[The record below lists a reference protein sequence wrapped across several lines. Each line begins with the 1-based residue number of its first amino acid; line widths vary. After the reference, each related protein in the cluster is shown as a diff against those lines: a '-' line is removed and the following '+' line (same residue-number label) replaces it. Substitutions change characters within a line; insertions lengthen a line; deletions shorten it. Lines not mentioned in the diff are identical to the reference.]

1 MASPFGGL
9 LTSPESAFKYAMHKA
24 KGMARFG
31 GWALPAAVGG
41 GWLIWPALS
50 DGFKVDIG
58 LLPDP
63 EQVAAQ
69 AEAASKL
76 NAPIVLS
83 GSAAKAVANAH
94 HPAQADINPHFMP
107 SVKSGDFSS
116 YHATWDKHFVD
127 TLKVRDEDDD
137 DDEDDD
143 EDEEEEEDEE

>member
-9 LTSPESAFKYAMHKA
+9 LTDPEAAFRYTMQKA
-24 KGMARFG
+24 KGAGRYA

-41 GWLIWPALS
+41 GWLIWPAIS
-50 DGFKVDIG
+50 DAFKVDLG

-63 EQVAAQ
+63 EKAAAQ

-94 HPAQADINPHFMP
+94 HPAQADINPHFSA
-107 SVKSGDFSS
+107 SVKSGDFSA
-116 YHATWDKHFVD
+116 YHATWDKHFVE
-127 TLKVRDEDDD
+127 TLKVRDDDDD
-137 DDEDDD
+137 DDEDDEDED
-143 EDEEEEEDEE
+143 EDEEE

>member
-63 EQVAAQ
+63 EQAAAQ

-76 NAPIVLS
+76 NAP
-83 GSAAKAVANAH
+83 
-94 HPAQADINPHFMP
+94 
-107 SVKSGDFSS
+107 
-116 YHATWDKHFVD
+116 
-127 TLKVRDEDDD
+127 
-137 DDEDDD
+137 
-143 EDEEEEEDEE
+143 